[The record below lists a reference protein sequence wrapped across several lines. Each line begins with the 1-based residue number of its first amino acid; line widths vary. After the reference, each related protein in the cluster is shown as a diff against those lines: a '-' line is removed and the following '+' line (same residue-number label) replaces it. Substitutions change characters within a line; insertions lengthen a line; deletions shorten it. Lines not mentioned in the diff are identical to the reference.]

1 MTTTQKLILAVAA
14 ILVTGTAA
22 AHDQGNYGDQNFVRV
37 AESTPDERAW
47 FRDHWREMS
56 PEQRDAIRNR
66 LRQNWQSL
74 PPEDR
79 QQRRQELID
88 RLRERNNQAPSG
100 HDRGHEQ
107 HPRDKGYGQ
116 GYGTRS

>member
-1 MTTTQKLILAVAA
+1 MHITQKLILATVA
-14 ILVTGTAA
+14 ILVTGTAMA
-22 AHDQGNYGDQNFVRV
+22 RDPGNLGSRNSELV

-56 PEQRDAIRNR
+56 PEQQDAIRNR
-66 LRQNWQSL
+66 LRQNWQAV

-88 RLRERNNQAPSG
+88 RMRERNQAPPSG
-100 HDRGHEQ
+100 QGHGQERR
-107 HPRDKGYGQ
+107 PRDEGYGQ